1 MQGSWPVISIPTP
14 LRKAHSYDFLSNR
27 YTSPTLNV
35 TFQCGII
42 LSLARLPSNRW
53 HYPYQVTRGN
63 RARELIKRL
72 SSYAERKSVL
82 LTFSPWLSTE
92 PLEWKTTENIWSS
105 KVSREI
111 KQLGVHSDKK
121 EILTLLI
128 KIPEVLSC
136 YNTMDKTY
144 LNNQHPL
151 IFNISTQISPL
162 PGSSPWPA

>member
-1 MQGSWPVISIPTP
+1 MQGSCPVIRVLTP
-14 LRKAHSYDFLSNR
+14 LRKAHIYEFLSNR
-27 YTSPTLNV
+27 YTSPSLNV

-42 LSLARLPSNRW
+42 LSLARLPRNRW

-63 RARELIKRL
+63 RARELTKRL

-82 LTFSPWLSTE
+82 LTLSPWLSTE
-92 PLEWKTTENIWSS
+92 PLEWQATENIWSS

-111 KQLGVHSDKK
+111 KQPGVHSDKK
-121 EILTLLI
+121 EILILLS

-136 YNTMDKTY
+136 YYLWIKTY
-144 LNNQHPL
+144 LNNRHPL